1 MERTD
6 LEQWKSREVARLLTL
21 IETQRRYYQDIV
33 ASIPVGLLVF
43 SSDLA
48 IILANAAAR
57 KALGLRS
64 GDSLQRRL
72 DTLLP
77 AWLLDRVEEVL
88 KTGVPQIGILLE
100 LEQQGKRRLR
110 ISILAIR
117 GWDNEA
123 APEALLS
130 IEDLSGVLTGPVA
143 TEASPAEPATPES
156 PELQTVQAPGPP
168 IAPSELLEQVNAVV
182 WAVEV
187 ATMRFVYVSPQAEQ
201 LLGFPLEHWT
211 AGKSFWADRVYPED
225 RDPVTQS
232 YQRAIETRQA
242 HSCEFRA
249 RTADGRT
256 VWLRESARLFS
267 GSEGRP
273 QYLIGI
279 TVDATERRLLEDQLV
294 QSERV
299 EAVSKLASRM
309 AHDLNNMLMILTGY
323 GEELLNNI
331 PAGSPL
337 RTDIQEILA
346 ATERMSGLTGQLL
359 AFARRQVAVTNS
371 VVLEPLLENLSRRLS
386 ARLGAGISLE
396 LKLSAEPSRVSANAA
411 QLEQA
416 VSAIVDRAREL
427 IASLRNISIETSR
440 FDIREDVRRDN
451 APLKPGA
458 YAVIAIAMPGFA
470 PRGDGKASLFEC
482 SVPGKEPWDESA
494 AELSRSYGIVRQ
506 WGGDIAVI
514 DSPDGTCVFRIFLPK
529 LETPTGA
536 AAPAAPE
543 PQAAVEVEEHRATI
557 LVVEDEAGIRA
568 LVRKILLRQNYEVLE
583 AASGEEALAICRENP
598 TEIDLLI
605 TDMIMPQMGGRELA
619 DRLREEGRVMKVL
632 FVSGYTDDATVYS
645 GELPPGTAFLQKP
658 FTLGSLLDKVKEV
671 LAEQTS

>member
-33 ASIPVGLLVF
+33 ASIPVGLLVL
-43 SSDLA
+43 SSDVA
-48 IILANAAAR
+48 IVLANAAAR
-57 KALGLRS
+57 KTLGLRG

-88 KTGVPQIGILLE
+88 KTGVPQTGILLE
-100 LEQQGKRRLR
+100 LEQGGKRRLR
-110 ISILAIR
+110 VSILPIR

-130 IEDLSGVLTGPVA
+130 IEDLSDVLTAPLA
-143 TEASPAEPATPES
+143 TEASAAEPATPES
-156 PELQTVQAPGPP
+156 PDLQPAQAPAPP
-168 IAPSELLEQVNAVV
+168 LAPSELLEHVNAVV
-182 WAVEV
+182 WAVEIP
-187 ATMRFVYVSPQAEQ
+187 TMRFVYVSPQAEQ

-211 AGKSFWADRVYPED
+211 AGHSFWTDRVYSED
-225 RDPVTQS
+225 RDVVTQS
-232 YQRAIETRQA
+232 YRRAIETRQA

-249 RTADGRT
+249 LAADGRT
-256 VWLRESARLFS
+256 VWSRESARLVPD
-267 GSEGRP
+267 SEGRP

-279 TVDATERRLLEDQLV
+279 TIDVSERRLLEDQLV

-323 GEELLNNI
+323 GEELLSNI
-331 PAGSPL
+331 PVGSPL
-337 RTDIQEILA
+337 RPDIQEILA
-346 ATERMSGLTGQLL
+346 ATERMSGLTTQLL
-359 AFARRQVAVTNS
+359 AFARRQVAVTGS
-371 VVLEPLLENLSRRLS
+371 LDLEPMLESLSRRLG
-386 ARLGAGISLE
+386 ARLGAGIALE
-396 LKLSAEPSRVSANAA
+396 LKLSAEPNRVPANAA
-411 QLEQA
+411 QLEQV
-416 VSAIVDRAREL
+416 VSEIVDRARQV
-427 IASLRNISIETSR
+427 ISSQGKITIETSS
-440 FDIREDVRRDN
+440 FDIAEDMRRDN
-451 APLKPGA
+451 TPLKPGV
-458 YAVIAIAMPGFA
+458 YAAIAITVPGLA
-470 PRGDGKASLFEC
+470 PRGDRKASLFEC

-494 AELSRSYGIVRQ
+494 AELSRAYGIVRQ

-514 DSPDGTCVFRIFLPK
+514 DGPNETCIFRIFLPR
-529 LETPTGA
+529 LETPAGA
-536 AAPAAPE
+536 AEMAAPE
-543 PQAAVEVEEHRATI
+543 PQAAPKVEHRATI

-583 AASGEEALAICRENP
+583 AASGEEALIICRENP

-645 GELPPGTAFLQKP
+645 GQLPPGTAFLQKP

-671 LAEQTS
+671 LAEQAS

>member
-33 ASIPVGLLVF
+33 ASIPVGLLVL

-48 IILANAAAR
+48 VILANAAAR
-57 KALGLRS
+57 KALGLRT

-88 KTGVPQIGILLE
+88 KTGVPQTGILLE
-100 LEQQGKRRLR
+100 FERAGNRRLR

-130 IEDLSGVLTGPVA
+130 IEDLSGVETAPPATGAPPV
-143 TEASPAEPATPES
+143 EPATPES
-156 PELQTVQAPGPP
+156 PELQPPQASAPS
-168 IAPSELLEQVNAVV
+168 IAPSELLEHVDAVV
-182 WAVEV
+182 WAVEIP
-187 ATMRFVYVSPQAEQ
+187 TMRFVYVSPHAEQ

-211 AGKSFWADRVYPED
+211 AGTSFWADRVYSED

-232 YQRAIETRQA
+232 YRRAIETRQA

-249 RTADGRT
+249 QAADGRT
-256 VWLRESARLFS
+256 VWLRESARLLS

-309 AHDLNNMLMILTGY
+309 VHDLNNMLMILTGY

-337 RTDIQEILA
+337 RPDIQEILA
-346 ATERMSGLTGQLL
+346 ATERMSGLTSQLL
-359 AFARRQVAVTNS
+359 AFARKPIAVADS
-371 VVLEPLLENLSRRLS
+371 VALEPLLESLSRRLS
-386 ARLGAGISLE
+386 ARLGAQIALE
-396 LKLSAEPSRVSANAA
+396 LKLSAEPSRVPVNAA

-416 VSAIVDRAREL
+416 LSAIVDRARQ
-427 IASLRNISIETSR
+427 AMSAPGKISIETSR

-451 APLKPGA
+451 APLKRGV
-458 YAVIAIAMPGFA
+458 YAVIAIAVPGLVI
-470 PRGDGKASLFEC
+470 RGDGKASLFEC
-482 SVPGKEPWDESA
+482 LAPGKEPWDELA
-494 AELSRSYGIVRQ
+494 EELSRAYGIVRQ
-506 WGGDIAVI
+506 WGGDITVFA
-514 DSPDGTCVFRIFLPK
+514 SPNETCIFRIFLPK
-529 LETPTGA
+529 LETRAGA
-536 AAPAAPE
+536 AEPAVPE
-543 PQAAVEVEEHRATI
+543 PQAAPEVEEHRATI

-583 AASGEEALAICRENP
+583 AASGEEALVICRENP
-598 TEIDLLI
+598 TNIDLLI

-632 FVSGYTDDATVYS
+632 FVSGYTDDATIYS
-645 GELPPGTAFLQKP
+645 GPLPPGTAFLQKP
-658 FTLGSLLDKVKEV
+658 FTLGSLLDKVKDV
-671 LAEQTS
+671 LAEAS